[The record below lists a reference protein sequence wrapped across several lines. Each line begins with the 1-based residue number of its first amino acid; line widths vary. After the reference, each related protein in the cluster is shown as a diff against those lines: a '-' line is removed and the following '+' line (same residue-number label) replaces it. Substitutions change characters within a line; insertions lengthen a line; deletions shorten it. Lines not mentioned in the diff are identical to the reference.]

1 MKSFKRFVKE
11 DAGFTDQNTNSLVGS
26 LEVNP
31 SEVGNPAVLRRLN
44 AIIGSVADHE
54 YIVAEHAID
63 RLKNGLGKVGLALGG
78 PVPTMEGKSGSF
90 SIPLTL
96 FGGRFGKDTDTPIDE
111 FLNDDGISHMVE
123 GGLALKIQYEMLG
136 NSSCRIFAEIV

>member
-1 MKSFKRFVKE
+1 MKKIRVKSYSDVCIGE
-11 DAGFTDQNTNSLVGS
+11 YPFHKELKDELVPLLENYPDKQGRKTNVIATMT
-26 LEVNP
+26 EWDWNP
-31 SEVGNPAVLRRLN
+31 ENDRLN
-44 AIIGSVADHE
+44 
-54 YIVAEHAID
+54 
-63 RLKNGLGKVGLALGG
+63 RLKNNLGKIGLALGG
-78 PVPTMEGKSGSF
+78 PIPTMEGKSGSF